1 MNENYNSNVGL
12 RVENSLVSVDPF
24 NPTDPNTNQES
35 DWKQYKKY
43 FKILELDEDCNIK
56 QALKNYMNLKSLF
69 SSSVQTAMYSIDSV
83 SSSVTELD
91 EAYSKVKEYLD
102 KKTNSSLESPSIF
115 SGTIPQNR
123 QQSNA
128 FSPGFETDEVVLLSQ
143 TNQLDD
149 EMFNLDTE
157 PEIIGY
163 TSNTNNTTNINPNS
177 NSNLN
182 QNIQKEIPDSSNQT
196 PTIIP
201 NTYSTT
207 ATSTLSQSSG
217 IIGACSQKVDT
228 KIIDEILSESDPG
241 TGLTWKRIREAQN
254 ISLEEI
260 QLKTKILSHNL
271 AAIEEENFSVFIALV
286 FLKGFI
292 KSYLKA
298 IHVSDPRCYDSYI
311 KKAEAYFNKK

>member
-1 MNENYNSNVGL
+1 MNENYNSNVDL
-12 RVENSLVSVDPF
+12 HSENSLGSIDPF
-24 NPTDPNTNQES
+24 TQTNTDNICES
-35 DWKQYKKY
+35 DWKQYRKY

-83 SSSVTELD
+83 SSSATELD

-102 KKTNSSLESPSIF
+102 KKGNSLTDQPSIF
-115 SGTIPQNR
+115 SGIIPQNR
-123 QQSNA
+123 QQSDA
-128 FSPGFETDEVVLLSQ
+128 FSPGFENKDPVLLNQS
-143 TNQLDD
+143 NQLDD

-163 TSNTNNTTNINPNS
+163 TSNTNGSTNLNSDPNSTLNTNI
-177 NSNLN
+177 
-182 QNIQKEIPDSSNQT
+182 KEKITEDTNKTS
-196 PTIIP
+196 TIIP
-201 NTYSTT
+201 SSYST
-207 ATSTLSQSSG
+207 STGSSLSQSTNRAGAYGSKEDNE
-217 IIGACSQKVDT
+217 IINQ
-228 KIIDEILSESDPG
+228 ILSESDPG
-241 TGLTWKRIREAQN
+241 AGLTWKRIREAQN

-292 KSYLKA
+292 KAYLKA
-298 IHVSDPRCYDSYI
+298 IHVSDSKCYDSYI
-311 KKAEAYFNKK
+311 KKAQAYFNKK